1 MACAPRQLRLVTRAD
16 IRTFIEVSAPS
27 AGSVW
32 VDRFEAY
39 FAKATT
45 VRYANEDRCLGDG
58 RLFGYW
64 TT

>member
-1 MACAPRQLRLVTRAD
+1 MTRAD